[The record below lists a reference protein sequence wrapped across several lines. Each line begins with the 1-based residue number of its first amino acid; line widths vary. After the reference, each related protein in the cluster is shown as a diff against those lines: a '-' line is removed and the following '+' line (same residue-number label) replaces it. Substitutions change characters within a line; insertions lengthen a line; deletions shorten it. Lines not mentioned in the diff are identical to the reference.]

1 MRGEIEMAEYEVS
14 LKKQPLYCSAFFA
27 TKATKEL
34 YLQTPVWVKDWM
46 DALDKLY
53 AESLDIAA

>member
-1 MRGEIEMAEYEVS
+1 MEMAEYENN

-34 YLQTPVWVKDWM
+34 YLQAPAWVKAWM
-46 DALDKLY
+46 EALDDMY
-53 AESLDIAA
+53 AESLSQAA